1 MKIKKSMKRSTK
13 QYIIVALI
21 CIVVIGGAATFT
33 SIVITSQIRDEY
45 QALLK
50 EAYYD
55 IEINQRD
62 VYVALADIV
71 CGEAITADKLEKK
84 TVYSSQPQETYIMKE
99 EIGKVALINISS
111 GTQVMNT
118 MVTDNIISSEL
129 RELEYEVLG
138 INSNIINN
146 DTVDVR
152 IFFPNG
158 ESYVI
163 LSKKIIKGYTP
174 GTASCFFWLNEAE
187 LLRMSAAIV
196 DAGLYAGAKLY
207 TTKYIEPNIQDAS
220 IVTYTPSLSILTLL
234 ESDPNILE
242 RATQELGKEVR
253 KSLENRLASSLA
265 VDVSAISWDV
275 NPNVQINITPTP
287 ILGQDI
293 TDRAAGEQQESIPEE
308 GVVEASDGT
317 GFGSEDETGYYYY
330 VDEENAKDGDT
341 EYGE

>member
-1 MKIKKSMKRSTK
+1 MKIQKSMKRSTK

-62 VYVALADIV
+62 VYVAVADIV
-71 CGEAITADKLEKK
+71 SGEAITADKIEKK
-84 TVYSSQPQETYIMKE
+84 TVYSSQPQETYIMKD
-99 EIGKVALINISS
+99 EIGKIALINISS
-111 GTQVMNT
+111 GTQIMNT

-129 RELEYEVLG
+129 RELEYEVLN

-163 LSKKIIKGYTP
+163 LPKKIIKGYTQ

-196 DAGLYAGAKLY
+196 DAGLYTGAKLY

-220 IVTYTPSLSILTLL
+220 IVTYTPNLSILTLL

-242 RATQELGKEVR
+242 RAAQELGKEVR

-275 NPNVQINITPTP
+275 NPNVQINLTPTP
-287 ILGQDI
+287 IPGLDI
-293 TDRAAGEQQESIPEE
+293 TNETAGEYESVPEESI
-308 GVVEASDGT
+308 VKSSDGT
-317 GFGSEDETGYYYY
+317 DSGSEDETGYYYY
-330 VDEENAKDGDT
+330 ADEEDAKGGDT